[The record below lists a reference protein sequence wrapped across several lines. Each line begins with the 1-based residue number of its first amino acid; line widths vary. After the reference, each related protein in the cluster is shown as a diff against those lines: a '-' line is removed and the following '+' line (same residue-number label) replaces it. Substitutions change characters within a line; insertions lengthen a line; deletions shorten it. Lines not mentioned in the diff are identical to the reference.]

1 MIEPN
6 WTVTYQLPT
15 GARGRLTLPA
25 YRAGLAAQF
34 ARRRLRAQGF
44 RVVILG
50 VVRA

>member
-1 MIEPN
+1 MIEPS

-15 GARGRLTLPA
+15 GSRGRITLQA

-50 VVRA
+50 VARA